1 MTCNINFTKPAISYA
16 KLACWPFVL
25 ETHWLLSSHIWSF
38 IYSSWKKVG
47 HQITDLYQWGRRD
60 SGAPR
65 GHESNQMKIKRG
77 SWIITVKKNSH
88 MEAIFPLRAQTQYWI
103 SLEAFFCV
111 WNLSPISPPDTD
123 DFHSRR
129 RRDGLCRCLSPLWEK
144 REIRLNRV
152 LYPRTSERLQSE
164 FTAAGHTDKARG
176 TACFTVMCYRPVLL
190 TDAPSGLLWCR
201 KQFLGLL
208 FLCQFWSSD
217 TKVPVKRDQ
226 NAVPR
231 LEKKSLNR
239 YISLMQ
245 ETLNWLIYRFR
256 VFLLNSL
263 LQTRKIKCNKIRGRP
278 ARGKKK
284 KR

>member
-1 MTCNINFTKPAISYA
+1 MTYNINFTKPAISYA

-25 ETHWLLSSHIWSF
+25 EMHWLLSSHIWSF

-123 DFHSRR
+123 DFHRAAGETACAGVCPLCGKRGKSALIGFYIHVRQRGCSRSSQR
-129 RRDGLCRCLSPLWEK
+129 RVTPTKRGELRVLLLCVIGLCSWLTRRLACSGAENSSWAFCFSVSFEALTPKFQWK
-144 REIRLNRV
+144 EIRM
-152 LYPRTSERLQSE
+152 QSQ
-164 FTAAGHTDKARG
+164 G
-176 TACFTVMCYRPVLL
+176 
-190 TDAPSGLLWCR
+190 
-201 KQFLGLL
+201 
-208 FLCQFWSSD
+208 
-217 TKVPVKRDQ
+217 
-226 NAVPR
+226 
-231 LEKKSLNR
+231 
-239 YISLMQ
+239 
-245 ETLNWLIYRFR
+245 
-256 VFLLNSL
+256 
-263 LQTRKIKCNKIRGRP
+263 
-278 ARGKKK
+278 
-284 KR
+284 